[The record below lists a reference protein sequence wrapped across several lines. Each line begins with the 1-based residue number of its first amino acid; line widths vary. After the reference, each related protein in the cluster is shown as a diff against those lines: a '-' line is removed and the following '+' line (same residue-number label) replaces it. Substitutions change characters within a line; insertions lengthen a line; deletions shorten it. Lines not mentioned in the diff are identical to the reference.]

1 MIPQM
6 LIPVVYGVA
15 ENRLMYEKG
24 EKMILNH
31 FRLYHVWLTVLFLLN
46 ASSAGSVLKF
56 LFLFVWAP
64 LGLDASWWLIRYFD
78 YKRDYEKA
86 KQQYWGEPNAWHDRN
101 DWDNYL
107 GLPLVAGCY
116 WWWWVCIIICL
127 ALALVM

>member
-1 MIPQM
+1 MIPQI
-6 LIPVVYGVA
+6 LIPIVYGIG
-15 ENRLMYEKG
+15 ENRVMHETG
-24 EKMILNH
+24 EIIIMSH
-31 FRLYHVWLTVLFLLN
+31 FRLYHVWLTALFLLN
-46 ASSAGSVLKF
+46 AASAGSVLEF

-64 LGLDASWWLIRYFD
+64 FGLDVTWWLIRYWD
-78 YKRDYEKA
+78 CHV
-86 KQQYWGEPNAWHDRN
+86 WCDRA